1 MVEYKIKIFK
11 KAKKDVEKI
20 KNIPALKKNVENLL
34 EVLRENPYQNPPP
47 YEKLMG
53 DMKGAYS
60 RRINIRHRLVY
71 TVDEEKREIRILFM
85 WSHYE

>member
-71 TVDEEKREIRILFM
+71 TVDEEKREIRILSM